1 MNFLSVQFDK
11 FVKNCIVFIDLQIF
25 LTVQRLMATLNLF
38 ISFIVALYLMS
49 LINTIKFYLKLLSF
63 MIFINFPRLNRL
75 FKNLLLS
82 DIQLETDKLNISLT
96 ESTKNLHSLL

>member
-11 FVKNCIVFIDLQIF
+11 FVKNYIVFIDLQIF

-63 MIFINFPRLNRL
+63 MIFINFLRLNRL

-82 DIQLETDKLNISLT
+82 DIQLEIDKLNISLT

>member
-11 FVKNCIVFIDLQIF
+11 FVKNYIVFIDLQIF

-82 DIQLETDKLNISLT
+82 DIQLEIDKLNISLT

>member
-49 LINTIKFYLKLLSF
+49 LINIIKFYLKLLSF

>member
-49 LINTIKFYLKLLSF
+49 LINIIKFYLKLLSF

-82 DIQLETDKLNISLT
+82 DIQLEIDKLNISLT

>member
-11 FVKNCIVFIDLQIF
+11 FVKNYIVFIDLQIF

-38 ISFIVALYLMS
+38 ISFKVALSLMS
-49 LINTIKFYLKLLSF
+49 LINIIKLYLKLLSF
-63 MIFINFPRLNRL
+63 MIFINFQRLNRL
-75 FKNLLLS
+75 FNNLLLS
-82 DIQLETDKLNISLT
+82 DIQLEIDKLNISLT

>member
-11 FVKNCIVFIDLQIF
+11 FVKNYIVFIDLQIF

-49 LINTIKFYLKLLSF
+49 LINIIKFYLKLLSF